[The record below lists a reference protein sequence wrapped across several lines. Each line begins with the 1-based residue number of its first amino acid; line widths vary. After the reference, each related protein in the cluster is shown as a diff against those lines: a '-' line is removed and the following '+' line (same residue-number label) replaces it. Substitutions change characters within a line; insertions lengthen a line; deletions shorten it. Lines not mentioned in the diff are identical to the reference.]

1 MASVQYSREFCA
13 ELIARIRAFKL
24 LLPYRLRR
32 YEPGD
37 VLRLDLT
44 TAWPEVR
51 GNGVFLVEK
60 FAGGGFAGQVYRC
73 VLESVTFA
81 DGAATAGGLK
91 VGGVYA
97 VKVLVP
103 PGRFAAGFRNLVY
116 WIAFQAPFSAQVL
129 ESACRSGLLWPKVLR
144 LAAAETFGTPAAIA
158 DTYASF
164 HDGNFGAYGEVREWV
179 EGRVW
184 RLESDLAPARR
195 RHWRTVDPLETESPE
210 YVAKH
215 QFMTRLVAMLHAMG
229 AYELARQYEW
239 STMKSQPNALKRHEA
254 GADPAAGLCAVDFRA
269 GLALVPFL
277 PMSPGDLKLIWQG
290 LRRGSL
296 AQFDRCDFAKLR
308 AYVAAHPAAFEGHA
322 DLLAALERYDAAYRR
337 RMPDVT
343 HQGWRLL
350 TDRALRADV
359 REGLVA
365 GYTANGLV
373 DVAMAAKLR
382 TGGLRFAA
390 FYLLGAIPLAGRFC
404 RRLWGNGV
412 FRAHARAM
420 CTDMA
425 YLRRAGQAAAAAT
438 AVDWLRVGRVGEHH
452 ARLLA
457 DHVAL
462 CWLERLSVG
471 LLPFVFM
478 HRWLTEPVTPVRG
491 VRAGFAYVRRFLKDA
506 AFREQ
511 WLRDQVEDGRR
522 EGMLHDDEADA
533 ILARIGEPFIA
544 KYLKSV
550 GVHLAFLPVTQ
561 VVSVAVGAIL
571 AAKVYAATHDSWEA
585 GETFAGV
592 LLFFQVFPISPG
604 SICRGLYVVYL
615 MIRERNLRDYAVAAP
630 LSFVKYIGYLAF
642 PIQMTASYP
651 ALAQFMA
658 GRWATGAVHIIPV
671 FGEKGALLE
680 HYIFDWFFNRTRVAG
695 RRLARHIRGVLT
707 GWLLAGLAFGGYMLG
722 VRDVDWG
729 DPHGLKTGI
738 NIIIAVICVFLLP
751 RLLFYPLLRAD
762 RVEPVPPDGGDR
774 QAGGPGGT
782 GPSRRRG

>member
-1 MASVQYSREFCA
+1 MGKIRYSRELCA
-13 ELIARIRAFKL
+13 ELITRIRSYKL
-24 LLPYRLRR
+24 LKPYRLSR

-37 VLRLDLT
+37 VLRLELT
-44 TAWPEVR
+44 TAWPEMR
-51 GNGVFLVEK
+51 GSGVFRVEK

-73 VLESVTFA
+73 KLESVTFE
-81 DGAATAGGLK
+81 DEVGKAAGLK

-103 PGRFAAGFRNLVY
+103 PGRFAVWFRNLVY

-144 LAAAETFGTPAAIA
+144 LASAEAFGTPDAIA

-164 HDGNFGAYGEVREWV
+164 HDANFMAYGEVREWV

-184 RLESDLAPARR
+184 RLESDLTPARR
-195 RHWRTVDPLETESPE
+195 RHWRTVDPMATESPE

-215 QFMTRLVAMLHAMG
+215 QFMTRLVAMMHAMG

-239 STMKSQPNALKRHEA
+239 STAKSQPNALKRHA
-254 GADPAAGLCAVDFRA
+254 SGADPAAGLCAVDFRA
-269 GLALVPFL
+269 GLALVPML
-277 PMSPGDLKLIWQG
+277 PMSPGDFKLIWQG

-296 AQFDRCDFAKLR
+296 AQFDRCDFEKLR
-308 AYVAAHPAAFEGHA
+308 AYAASHPAAFEGHA
-322 DLLAALERYDAAYRR
+322 DLLAALERDDTAYRR
-337 RMPDVT
+337 RMPDIT

-365 GYTANGLV
+365 GYQANGLADAV
-373 DVAMAAKLR
+373 MAAKLCA
-382 TGGLRFAA
+382 GGIRFTV
-390 FYLLGAIPLAGRFC
+390 FYLLGAIPLAGPFA

-412 FRAHARAM
+412 FRAHAKAM
-420 CTDMA
+420 CTDLA
-425 YLRRAGQAAAAAT
+425 YLRRAGQAAAAAK
-438 AVDWLRVGRVGEHH
+438 AVDWLRSGRVGERH

-457 DHVAL
+457 DHVWL

-478 HRWLTEPVTPVRG
+478 HRWLTEPLTPVWRMCE
-491 VRAGFAYVRRFLKDA
+491 GFAYVRRFMKDA
-506 AFREQ
+506 TFREQ

-522 EGMLHDDEADA
+522 EGMLHDDEAEA
-533 ILARIGEPFIA
+533 ILARVGEPFIA

-561 VVSVAVGAIL
+561 VVSVAVGAVM
-571 AAKVYAATHDSWEA
+571 AAKVYAATGDSTAA
-585 GETFAGV
+585 GIRFAIV
-592 LLFFQVFPISPG
+592 LGFFQVVPISPG

-615 MIRERNLRDYAVAAP
+615 MIRERNFRDYAVAAP

-651 ALAQFMA
+651 ALSQFMA

-680 HYIFDWFFNRTRVAG
+680 HYVFDWFFNRSRVVG
-695 RRLARHIRGVLT
+695 RRLARHIRVVLT

-722 VRDVDWG
+722 VRGVDWG

-738 NIIIAVICVFLLP
+738 NIIIAVMCVFVLP
-751 RLLFYPLLRAD
+751 RVLFYPLMR
-762 RVEPVPPDGGDR
+762 G
-774 QAGGPGGT
+774 
-782 GPSRRRG
+782 RRS